1 MVGKHR
7 GVNITPAALLLACAL
22 HECGCKRNDPPSQ
35 QPSQKTTH
43 ARHDKGWQAR
53 IQISRE
59 DARLRF
65 GDSGRR
71 GWKGWRLRWT
81 IVNVQTRGR
90 GGHGCMRLRL
100 RAHAATMQ
108 RGSRQAQAQAQ
119 AQATTGR
126 ACRGNKQP
134 ALAGLAWYLESRPGF
149 AIACAQR
156 FRALWGHVR

>member
-71 GWKGWRLRWT
+71 GWEGWRLRCAMAMSRPEGEGTW
-81 IVNVQTRGR
+81 
-90 GGHGCMRLRL
+90 MRCDD
-100 RAHAATMQ
+100 A
-108 RGSRQAQAQAQ
+108 RGSRQAQAMA
-119 AQATTGR
+119 GR